1 MIAKYFVGT
10 FFAAVLGLA
19 ALALP
24 ATADAASKVVASGT
38 FTGASNHTTTGG
50 VTILDTASGKIAV
63 LESDFT
69 LDGAPDP
76 KLGFGKD
83 GYDTSTTFSKLA
95 SHKGLQIYA
104 IPASVDPSKYNEFY
118 IWCEKFS
125 VPLGVAK
132 LK

>member
-1 MIAKYFVGT
+1 MISRVLFASL
-10 FFAAVLGLA
+10 FAAALGFVA
-19 ALALP
+19 FTLP
-24 ATADAASKVVASGT
+24 ATADAGSKVVASGT
-38 FTGASNHTTTGG
+38 FTGASDHITTGG
-50 VTILDTASGKIAV
+50 VTILETASGKIAV
-63 LESDFT
+63 LESDFS

-95 SHKGLQIYA
+95 SNNGLQIYA

-125 VPLGVAK
+125 VPLGIAK